1 MGRRFLIAPNH
12 DGPGGVLRIYP
23 AYLDIVFRGLT
34 EDQVIERVI
43 AKHLSIGTINA
54 RDGYHVIDE
63 DDLPG
68 GEVNDENDRLF
79 DAWVLKDGVVS
90 VDVERASNL
99 GLEG

>member
-43 AKHLSIGTINA
+43 AKHLSIGTINPQ
-54 RDGYHVIDE
+54 DGYHVIDE

-79 DAWVLKDGVVS
+79 EAWELKEGRVV
-90 VDVERASNL
+90 VDQAKARRL
-99 GLEG
+99 GLV